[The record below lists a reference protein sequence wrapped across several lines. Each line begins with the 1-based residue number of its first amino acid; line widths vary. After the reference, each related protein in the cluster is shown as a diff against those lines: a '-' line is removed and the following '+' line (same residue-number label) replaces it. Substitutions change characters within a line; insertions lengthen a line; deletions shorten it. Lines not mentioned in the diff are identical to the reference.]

1 MLGRVWRKGNSLT
14 LIVGMQIGIVTVENS
29 MEVPQKTK
37 NRITIRSSNPIPGH
51 TSGQNYNYKRN
62 IHPMFIVALFTIA
75 KTWRQHKCPSTNE
88 WIMKIWYIYINTMEY
103 YSTIKKYK

>member
-37 NRITIRSSNPIPGH
+37 NRITIGSSNPIPGLRDKILI
-51 TSGQNYNYKRN
+51 Y
-62 IHPMFIVALFTIA
+62 
-75 KTWRQHKCPSTNE
+75 HK
-88 WIMKIWYIYINTMEY
+88 KQAV
-103 YSTIKKYK
+103 